1 MKLSYNINP
10 ILYNR
15 VVLYFLALLALGD
28 IVYFLSRNDITS
40 LAVLVLV
47 AMLTT
52 FFSKNMVVV
61 LVIALCI
68 THVFKYGAASYVSE
82 GMENH
87 EDGEKTDNA
96 APTKKPDDVPTK
108 KPDDVLAK
116 KPDDKPTKKPDD
128 KPPAKPIKPTTEK
141 TDNVEYA
148 DLKNDYQDFKG
159 IQDEIMTGLQ
169 KIDPLLSRAE
179 AFITKFENYKSQQ
192 TDGFKDR

>member
-82 GMENH
+82 GMENQ
-87 EDGEKTDNA
+87 EDSSDAKIEDI
-96 APTKKPDDVPTK
+96 PTKRSDDIPT
-108 KPDDVLAK
+108 K

-148 DLKNDYQDFKG
+148 DLKNEYQDFKG

-192 TDGFKDR
+192 TDGFKNR

>member
-1 MKLSYNINP
+1 MKLSYNLNP

-15 VVLYFLALLALGD
+15 VVLYFLAFLALID
-28 IVYFLSRNDITS
+28 IVYFLSSNDITS
-40 LAVLVLV
+40 LAILVLV

-82 GMENH
+82 GMENQ
-87 EDGEKTDNA
+87 EDSAE
-96 APTKKPDDVPTK
+96 
-108 KPDDVLAK
+108 
-116 KPDDKPTKKPDD
+116 DDKPTKKPDD
-128 KPPAKPIKPTTEK
+128 KPIKKPDDKPTKPIKPEK
-141 TDNVEYA
+141 DNVEYA

-159 IQDEIMTGLQ
+159 IQEEIMTGLQ

-179 AFITKFENYKSQQ
+179 AFITKFENYKSQR
-192 TDGFKDR
+192 DGFNSR